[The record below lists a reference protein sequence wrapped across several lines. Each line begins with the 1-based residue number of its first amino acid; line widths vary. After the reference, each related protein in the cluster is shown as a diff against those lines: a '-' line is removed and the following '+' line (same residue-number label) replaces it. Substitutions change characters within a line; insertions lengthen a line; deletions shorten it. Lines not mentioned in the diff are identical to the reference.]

1 MAFEHE
7 HGESNS
13 MKNPLQPSDLPI
25 HEHLTTIEDIPLI
38 GGSICEDCCKKNQSK
53 NLQLFS
59 NIEKQ
64 SSHDCKRKNDH
75 KLAQQKIEQIDNVCQ
90 VENIFNEGGNQLD
103 TMCQKCD
110 VLDQQQMNCD
120 NLVQERPICHG
131 VISTSKIDIKGLN
144 LHEDASLTNQTA
156 IVREVQK
163 HSQKTDDKEKEQV
176 PKGDLNA
183 FMHNQGL
190 DFGKGYSNGD
200 ERVEKNL
207 NSKIWVE
214 NPQKCARPFVSTN
227 SLEKRKRSW
236 IVGKNTLAKTTPS
249 KKVERARFNAM
260 MDEKYL
266 NEYPNVKGVKV
277 ENMTLKETSNPQVSK
292 ESEQV
297 TIELA
302 NASNSQGCPSN
313 NLTLEVLRM
322 NLKRSH
328 NTNTPLEQQEGRDL
342 RETLDLIKSNN
353 EEVEIAP
360 CIVGGLLK
368 RRHITNKRVA
378 SVCQSKEDKMHM
390 NSNSFPR
397 QNVGAINISST
408 NASCNMNDNPLYGLR
423 NDNAPFGGE
432 VQETSKQVPNEM
444 CNLYGVLFKPISSS
458 SKNVVEHKDPLLF
471 NEQDHEASK
480 TCHKKTSNI
489 LPLLAKEKTSR
500 SNSNDH
506 LHNCKMTCDTRCK
519 FAMPS
524 YQEQIWDFQ
533 TQEDTSPN
541 SKNIIEYRN
550 HKLVEGVI
558 HSSSNR
564 EQNRIPNHQCNKEVE
579 KNQKTFK
586 YKPKW
591 VTNLKIVK
599 TQENFKTY
607 KVGTKVTNGPI
618 NQNLDGILLWPTTS
632 LNQIIKSHVKI
643 ILQIMTFL
651 LALLIS
657 MLSYV
662 GNVIR
667 WTFTT
672 SVFSI
677 QTITRRLRKILRI
690 VNITTWF
697 CKERPI
703 IVNPFMVHGGG
714 RFTTWI
720 YVVFMFDILFV
731 HNLFDL
737 DLFVAK
743 HFIEQQLIIRETLHF
758 DYTKIN
764 PIAIVPLLPPHIMT
778 KAKEFSF
785 SFFDNEVI
793 ATRAFPATHKLHVV
807 IFLNVPES
815 EYNQEIGMFQVLTLE
830 PK

>member
-1 MAFEHE
+1 
-7 HGESNS
+7 
-13 MKNPLQPSDLPI
+13 
-25 HEHLTTIEDIPLI
+25 
-38 GGSICEDCCKKNQSK
+38 
-53 NLQLFS
+53 
-59 NIEKQ
+59 
-64 SSHDCKRKNDH
+64 
-75 KLAQQKIEQIDNVCQ
+75 
-90 VENIFNEGGNQLD
+90 
-103 TMCQKCD
+103 
-110 VLDQQQMNCD
+110 
-120 NLVQERPICHG
+120 
-131 VISTSKIDIKGLN
+131 
-144 LHEDASLTNQTA
+144 
-156 IVREVQK
+156 
-163 HSQKTDDKEKEQV
+163 
-176 PKGDLNA
+176 
-183 FMHNQGL
+183 
-190 DFGKGYSNGD
+190 
-200 ERVEKNL
+200 
-207 NSKIWVE
+207 
-214 NPQKCARPFVSTN
+214 
-227 SLEKRKRSW
+227 
-236 IVGKNTLAKTTPS
+236 
-249 KKVERARFNAM
+249 
-260 MDEKYL
+260 
-266 NEYPNVKGVKV
+266 
-277 ENMTLKETSNPQVSK
+277 
-292 ESEQV
+292 
-297 TIELA
+297 
-302 NASNSQGCPSN
+302 
-313 NLTLEVLRM
+313 
-322 NLKRSH
+322 
-328 NTNTPLEQQEGRDL
+328 
-342 RETLDLIKSNN
+342 
-353 EEVEIAP
+353 
-360 CIVGGLLK
+360 
-368 RRHITNKRVA
+368 
-378 SVCQSKEDKMHM
+378 
-390 NSNSFPR
+390 
-397 QNVGAINISST
+397 
-408 NASCNMNDNPLYGLR
+408 
-423 NDNAPFGGE
+423 
-432 VQETSKQVPNEM
+432 
-444 CNLYGVLFKPISSS
+444 
-458 SKNVVEHKDPLLF
+458 
-471 NEQDHEASK
+471 
-480 TCHKKTSNI
+480 
-489 LPLLAKEKTSR
+489 
-500 SNSNDH
+500 
-506 LHNCKMTCDTRCK
+506 
-519 FAMPS
+519 MPS

-579 KNQKTFK
+579 KNQRTFK

-599 TQENFKTY
+599 TQENFKAY

-632 LNQIIKSHVKI
+632 LNQIIRSHVKI

-690 VNITTWF
+690 VNIKTWF